1 MDSAEPVRQIRR
13 ELLLS
18 AYCVY
23 VKKLADARGMEYA
36 CKDGRL
42 AFFGLCA
49 F

>member
-1 MDSAEPVRQIRR
+1 VLRYSC
-13 ELLLS
+13 LS

-23 VKKLADARGMEYA
+23 VKKLADACGMEYA

-42 AFFGLCA
+42 AFFGLYA